1 MIYMVCLQHK
11 RNMSYFE
18 ILHVFLDRESAEKA
32 KDVFN
37 SNRNNRSVALV
48 RAVKV
53 TLKPKTQQKEAA

>member
-1 MIYMVCLQHK
+1 
-11 RNMSYFE
+11 MSYFE